1 MYFKMSFS
9 EMEKGKAKSYDAL
22 VQLVGKVRRNW
33 RVLHTLAISPGT
45 GRVGA

>member
-9 EMEKGKAKSYDAL
+9 EMEKGKAKSYNAL
-22 VQLVGKVRRNW
+22 VQLVGKVRTNW
-33 RVLHTLAISPGT
+33 RMLHTLATSPGT